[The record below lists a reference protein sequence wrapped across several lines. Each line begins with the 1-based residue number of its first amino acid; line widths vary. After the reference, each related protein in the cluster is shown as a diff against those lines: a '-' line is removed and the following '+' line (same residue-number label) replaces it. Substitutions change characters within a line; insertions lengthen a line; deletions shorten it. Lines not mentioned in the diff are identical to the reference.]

1 MTTTSLEVWSVLR
14 NLERAGG
21 VLALR
26 LRLWE
31 PERSVQGTEV
41 QGVALRA
48 SYAVLRA
55 GNRHIGP
62 LWQTAVATPVCDGR
76 CPAQTSLHSC
86 RRARG
91 RHRRSPD
98 RCSRVAQVTAERGI
112 ECLRS

>member
-21 VLALR
+21 ILALR

-31 PERSVQGTEV
+31 PKRSVQGTEI

-48 SYAVLRA
+48 SSAVLRA
-55 GNRHIGP
+55 GNRHVGP
-62 LWQTAVATPVCDGR
+62 LWQTAVATPVCDGP
-76 CPAQTSLHSC
+76 CPSQTSLHSC
-86 RRARG
+86 RRVRG

-98 RCSRVAQVTAERGI
+98 ESLRVARATTGGI
-112 ECLRS
+112 VRVRS

>member
-21 VLALR
+21 ILAFR

-41 QGVALRA
+41 QRVALRA

-62 LWQTAVATPVCDGR
+62 LWQMAVATPVCDGP
-76 CPAQTSLHSC
+76 CPSQTSLHSC
-86 RRARG
+86 RRVRG

-98 RCSRVAQVTAERGI
+98 
-112 ECLRS
+112 ECLRVAYAPAEGGIEWLRS